1 MQHLQKTGGPR
12 RDALR
17 KDSRQVGATGR
28 GRESLRAKAPELQGG
43 GIPAVLGM
51 GGGAVADGF
60 FGEEGLLADATRDFG
75 EFALVGTDGGEVIGL
90 ADEIEG
96 AEGFPDLFVTGVD
109 GGDFGA
115 SGYVRARDHEEGV
128 DAAADGRAEFNGL
141 LTVLRGIRR
150 AVDLKL
156 GDQAALVDGG
166 AYFVG
171 VCDAACNGS
180 SDSGG
185 LQEGDDVGAA
195 GGVTE
200 TDEGKGGVAADHRGW
215 IPEHLEKCFVEGGA
229 GSVLAHDPG
238 V

>member
-1 MQHLQKTGGPR
+1 MDFSVRRACWRTRPEISGSSRWEGGM
-12 RDALR
+12 A
-17 KDSRQVGATGR
+17 GR
-28 GRESLRAKAPELQGG
+28 GA
-43 GIPAVLGM
+43 
-51 GGGAVADGF
+51 GGAVADGF
-60 FGEEGLLADATRDFG
+60 FGEEGLLADAIGDFG

-166 AYFVG
+166 SNLISVR
-171 VCDAACNGS
+171 DAAGNGS
-180 SDSGG
+180 SDSSG
-185 LQEGDDVGAA
+185 LEKGDDVGAA

-200 TDEGKGGVAADHRGW
+200 
-215 IPEHLEKCFVEGGA
+215 
-229 GSVLAHDPG
+229 
-238 V
+238 